1 MNKKVTI
8 ITVSVL
14 LVIAL
19 VFGGNYY
26 IKEKTLEKMCFTE
39 ITFTKNTS
47 DAFMKVI
54 FKAMAEKTGQP
65 FQEETT
71 DYNAFNTILTD
82 YSDDNPKEFA
92 EFAKAY
98 KNLFTIC
105 VSNVQQITSGNGIIT
120 GIDNNPATAA
130 QIVDEKRSL
139 CLKSLGVSVEEYQE
153 HMNKLATKLDQKYK
167 KENK

>member
-14 LVIAL
+14 LAIAL
-19 VFGGNYY
+19 FFGGNYY

-47 DAFMKVI
+47 DVFMKVI

-105 VSNVQQITSGNGIIT
+105 VSNVQQITSGNGMIT
-120 GIDNNPATAA
+120 GSDNNPTTAA

-139 CLKSLGVSVEEYQE
+139 CLKRLGVSSEEYQE
-153 HMNKLATKLDQKYK
+153 HMNKFKTKLDQKYK